1 MKTKCRFTLV
11 ELLVVISIIAVLA
24 AMLLPALNKARS
36 KAQAIQCVSNLKN
49 IGLCLQ
55 NYTGSYNDFIPWGE
69 YAAYTDGHTQTRT
82 WFQLLNQIAN
92 SPKMFECPADKLNQD
107 VSSSDALRLKQGDK
121 FLRPTLIG
129 YACNASVVGL
139 YYSNMTVE
147 TQKITKFRQTSKT
160 VYASD
165 MRGKKFLYL
174 SPELKYPAYLA
185 MLANIFHHEN
195 RGALLCLDG
204 HVTTEQFQHGNSW
217 LDRYKWKLE

>member
-1 MKTKCRFTLV
+1 
-11 ELLVVISIIAVLA
+11 
-24 AMLLPALNKARS
+24 
-36 KAQAIQCVSNLKN
+36 
-49 IGLCLQ
+49 
-55 NYTGSYNDFIPWGE
+55 
-69 YAAYTDGHTQTRT
+69 
-82 WFQLLNQIAN
+82 
-92 SPKMFECPADKLNQD
+92 
-107 VSSSDALRLKQGDK
+107 
-121 FLRPTLIG
+121 
-129 YACNASVVGL
+129 
-139 YYSNMTVE
+139 MTVE